1 VPDIPE
7 AYKLLTFFLA
17 VPGMYSLMV
26 LIGRYFKRRHG
37 VRLGGIYHLF
47 SLSLAVYVPAN
58 LLNLSWTFLH
68 HLGAIVVVLGA
79 LVVISIAERF
89 VVDLHIRKHHAVTV
103 PKFLTEVVAAVVL
116 IVTVFLVLQFGYGLT
131 IKELL
136 IAPGIAAIVIGLAM
150 QDLAGNVIAG
160 IALQSGR
167 SFAQG
172 DWLLVDN
179 RYAEVVEITWRS
191 TRLRTLD
198 DVSLEIPN
206 RDLAR
211 LIIVNLNRPQT
222 SHAVRL
228 NFIIDYSEPPTRVKG
243 ILLHAASNAR
253 GVLPEPK
260 PRAFVK
266 NFSDYGV
273 EYEIKFSL
281 ISHRDFSEVCDAVRT
296 NVWYALRRHGIK
308 IPFPTRTVQLE
319 RPVRDKQ
326 QEVQSAA
333 RTILREQPIFK
344 CLGDEQLDALLP
356 RGRTAHFGKD
366 EKLIQQGEAGQ
377 SMFLLVSG
385 EANVTVERNGNPT
398 LVASLGAGDCFGEMS
413 LLTGEPRTATVIA
426 NSDCEVVEIDKA
438 VLARSVK
445 ENPQLLKQLSELL
458 ARRQMETEGLLA
470 SGTPSTIGER
480 QSQYA
485 AGFLGKLRHFFEL

>member
-1 VPDIPE
+1 VLDIPE
-7 AYKLLTFFLA
+7 AYKLLAFLLS

-26 LIGRYFKRRHG
+26 LIGRYLKRRHG
-37 VRLGGIYHLF
+37 VRLGWIYHIF
-47 SLSLAVYVPAN
+47 SFCLSVYVLAN
-58 LLNLSWTFLH
+58 LLNLSWAFLR
-68 HLGAIVVVLGA
+68 HLGAAVVVLGA
-79 LVVISIAERF
+79 LVVISLAERF
-89 VVDLHIRKHHAVTV
+89 VVDLHIRKNHAVTV
-103 PKFLTEVVAAVVL
+103 PKFLTEVLAAVVV

-167 SFAQG
+167 SFSQG
-172 DWLLVDN
+172 DWLMVDN
-179 RYAEVVEITWRS
+179 RYAEVIEINWRS

-198 DVSLEIPN
+198 DISLEIPN

-211 LIIVNLNRPQT
+211 QIIVNLNRPEKN
-222 SHAVRL
+222 HCVRL
-228 NFIIDYSEPPTRVKG
+228 NFILDYAAPPTRVKG

-260 PRAFVK
+260 PRVFVK
-266 NFSDYGV
+266 SFSDYGV
-273 EYEIKFSL
+273 EYEIKLSL
-281 ISHRDFSEVCDAVRT
+281 VTHRDFSEVCDAVRT
-296 NVWYALRRHGIK
+296 NVWYGLRRHGVK
-308 IPFPTRTVQLE
+308 IPFPTRAIQIE
-319 RPVRDKQ
+319 RPERDKQ

-333 RTILREQPIFK
+333 RMILRQQPIFK
-344 CLGDEQLDALLP
+344 CLRDEQLDALLP
-356 RGRTAHFGKD
+356 RGRTVHFGKD
-366 EKLIQQGEAGQ
+366 EKLIQQGEAGE

-385 EANVTVERNGNPT
+385 EANVTVERNGTPT
-398 LVASLGAGDCFGEMS
+398 FVASLGAGDCFGEMS

-426 NSDCEVVEIDKA
+426 NSDCEVVEIDKS
-438 VLARSVK
+438 VLAKSLA

-470 SGTPSTIGER
+470 SETPTSMGER
-480 QSQYA
+480 QSRYA
-485 AGFLGKLRHFFEL
+485 AGFLGKLRQFFEL